1 MESINLSQDEINE
14 LKSIQD
20 QTNQLIVSFGQ
31 IELGIQTLEI
41 QKNELKSKLIELKIK
56 EDQLGQTLQSKYGN
70 GSINIETGEFIKAG

>member
-1 MESINLSQDEINE
+1 MENINLSQDEINE